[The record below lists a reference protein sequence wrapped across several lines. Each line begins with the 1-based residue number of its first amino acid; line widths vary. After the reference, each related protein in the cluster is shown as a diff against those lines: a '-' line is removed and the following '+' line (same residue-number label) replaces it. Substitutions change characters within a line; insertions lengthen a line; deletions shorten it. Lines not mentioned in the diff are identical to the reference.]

1 MVSHRVDTVAA
12 AEVLGLRPGTLEV
25 WRSYGRG
32 PRFRKI
38 GRKVFY
44 EVDDLETFAN
54 LRVIETTDSQGY
66 RKNGI

>member
-1 MVSHRVDTVAA
+1 MVSHRIDTIAA

-32 PRFRKI
+32 PRFKKI

-44 EVDDLETFAN
+44 EIDDLETFAN
-54 LRVIETTDSQGY
+54 SRVVETTDSQSY
-66 RKNGI
+66 RKSRI